1 MENVLMKTRGMKMQG
16 SEEYKKKKREYQKQR
31 RLNPEIAEKERE
43 YSKNYSRR
51 NKDIMIIRRKKRSAN
66 LRNTVLEHYG
76 GKCACCGEVQNEFL
90 SIDHVNNDG
99 AIERKEKHLRGP
111 NLYSYI
117 IKNGFPNSYRVLCY
131 NCNMSLGMHGYC
143 PHNVIVPSDGSTPIL
158 FTPNAN

>member
-16 SEEYKKKKREYQKQR
+16 SEEYKKKKREYQKR
-31 RLNPEIAEKERE
+31 RRQNLEIVKKEKEYAKK
-43 YSKNYSRR
+43 YSEE
-51 NKDIMIIRRKKRSAN
+51 NKEVMIIRRKERSTR
-66 LRNTVLEHYG
+66 LRNIVLEHYG
-76 GKCACCGEVQNEFL
+76 GKCVCCGESQIEFL